1 MPWIPLQE
9 KDVASQIIDQSD
21 ACVGCGRQSKQPSF
35 LTSARQQHQ
44 GYTSFL
50 PFEALIADGQLQLM
64 GPMCRLQ
71 PIVNIIADPPSE
83 SDFNEAVGFL
93 QSRRHT
99 GSDAPRGE
107 RLLVSFERNC
117 IWLKSSGP
125 VLCLVL
131 LRVLRCGAP
140 QGAWVGVVARQ

>member
-1 MPWIPLQE
+1 MGELGRLYKTAAGRTPSFEEQRLAVASASKAFRGSLE
-9 KDVASQIIDQSD
+9 KDVASQIIDQRD

-44 GYTSFL
+44 G
-50 PFEALIADGQLQLM
+50 
-64 GPMCRLQ
+64 LQ

-99 GSDAPRGE
+99 GSDAPRDAVRPKGLG
-107 RLLVSFERNC
+107 RSCRQAVNQRGSTNAKRSPLS
-117 IWLKSSGP
+117 
-125 VLCLVL
+125 
-131 LRVLRCGAP
+131 CG
-140 QGAWVGVVARQ
+140 